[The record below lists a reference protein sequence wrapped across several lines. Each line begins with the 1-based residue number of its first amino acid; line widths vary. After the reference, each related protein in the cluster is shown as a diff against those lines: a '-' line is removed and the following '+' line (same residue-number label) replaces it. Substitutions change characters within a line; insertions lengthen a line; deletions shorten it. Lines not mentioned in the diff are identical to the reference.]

1 MIQVHDTPKRT
12 RPWDDR
18 FQPAGSLIVMKL
30 ETLLF
35 YWKSLLDRLSKTG
48 RVPSIA
54 LQGLIRDVEES
65 SGYSRNDAR
74 AKAKAWHEPNR
85 YCIRQRTLC
94 LPSPRRVG
102 TPLKEARVFE

>member
-74 AKAKAWHEPNR
+74 AKAKAWLLSHVSSMNQTDIAFAREHFA
-85 YCIRQRTLC
+85 YL
-94 LPSPRRVG
+94 LPVG
-102 TPLKEARVFE
+102 WGHR